1 MENGRF
7 TLLWLKYAAVLHVL
21 LKKTDTESQKL
32 QIYKH
37 ELDFVQKK
45 QKINVLF
52 SIDLIQGRAVN
63 ISATSSIAYDL
74 WQVLDNRSA
83 SKKMLKERKIRV
95 VLNSTYQ
102 LEFEKIQ
109 EDPLTDTEITD
120 NILQQKS

>member
-83 SKKMLKERKIRV
+83 TKKMLKERKIRV
-95 VLNSTYQ
+95 ALNSAYQ

-109 EDPLTDTEITD
+109 ENPVADTEITD

>member
-21 LKKTDTESQKL
+21 LKKTDIEIQKL
-32 QIYKH
+32 QIFKH

-45 QKINVLF
+45 QKINVQF
-52 SIDLIQGRAVN
+52 SIDLIQGRAVRV
-63 ISATSSIAYDL
+63 ISTSSIAYDL

-95 VLNSTYQ
+95 TLNSAYM
-102 LEFEKIQ
+102 LEFQKI
-109 EDPLTDTEITD
+109 ED
-120 NILQQKS
+120 